1 MYDKKRFLLLLV
13 FCFFLSCS
21 CRTIPSN
28 QTGGVD
34 QVRDDLSEVAG
45 IQQDIADTST
55 DIESTVSGL
64 GETISDVGITIKD
77 INATVEQS
85 SSGSDEFESIIQRV
99 RERETIGDPKAKNR
113 TDEDGGEIMGT

>member
-1 MYDKKRFLLLLV
+1 MYDKKRSLLPFF
-13 FCFFLSCS
+13 FCIILFCS

-28 QTGGVD
+28 QPGGAN
-34 QVRDDLSEVAG
+34 QVRSDLSDVSAV
-45 IQQDIADTST
+45 QQIIADTST

-99 RERETIGDPKAKNR
+99 RERETIGDPKTKNR
-113 TDEDGGEIMGT
+113 TDESGGEIMGT